1 LLPFFTV
8 YFVFSPPAFE
18 WRGPQPEESW
28 GAQQK
33 AWPLLL
39 PLVVQ
44 LVLVPQGRVVTPK
57 VLPLV

>member
-18 WRGPQPEESW
+18 WRGPQPEEFL
-28 GAQQK
+28 AE
-33 AWPLLL
+33 L
-39 PLVVQ
+39 P
-44 LVLVPQGRVVTPK
+44 TPK